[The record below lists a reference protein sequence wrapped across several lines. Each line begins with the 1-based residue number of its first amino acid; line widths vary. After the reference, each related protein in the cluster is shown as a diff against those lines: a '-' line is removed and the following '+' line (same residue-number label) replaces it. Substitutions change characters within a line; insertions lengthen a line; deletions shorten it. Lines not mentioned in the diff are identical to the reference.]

1 MIKTKKTRLAV
12 LFMSIVL
19 VFSLLLGLLSFQDK
33 AKLTAKAATETDIT
47 STISLAD
54 MGTVEAVDEVRT
66 FFVQNNGANIL
77 TSGFAEYWNDN
88 GATNAAKNNNV
99 DLMEKVL
106 IDGVSMRNIVNTNAA
121 SATPYKGPFD
131 PMSWGGVY
139 SPVQLGTGVN
149 SFYLR
154 VLIEFKSSYTL
165 TIKSGFEVTT
175 ASGERLYTTKD
186 VNFAVT
192 ESSVTKVVPQ
202 TDITSMISLADMGT
216 VEAENEVRTF
226 FVQNNGVNILTS
238 GFQEYWND
246 NGATNATANNN
257 VDLMEYVL
265 IDGVSMREIV
275 NANAASAT
283 PYEGPIFPF
292 TIGGVYSP
300 VQLGTGANYIY
311 LRVLIAYKSSYTL
324 TIKSGFSVMT
334 ADGVRLYTMEDIE
347 FAVTESSAS
356 KIEEYTLSF
365 DKEGTN
371 ALTVI
376 GGQAIGELPELPE
389 KEGYDSVW
397 AIDGVEINADTI
409 YTFGEDK
416 TAVALYKK
424 DVTSTLSLDHVANPN
439 RFPRRYFSYRIYV
452 RRSDLLHGQA
462 KALT

>member
-1 MIKTKKTRLAV
+1 MIKTKKTRLAIWVMSVV
-12 LFMSIVL
+12 LA
-19 VFSLLLGLLSFQDK
+19 FSLLLGLLSLQDK

-139 SPVQLGTGVN
+139 SPVQLGTGAN

-192 ESSVTKVVPQ
+192 ASSVTKIIPQ
-202 TDITSMISLADMGT
+202 TDITKTISVLDMDN
-216 VEAENEVRTF
+216 AEHTEIRTLF
-226 FVQNNGVNILTS
+226 IQNNGANILTS
-238 GFQEYWND
+238 GFEQYWND
-246 NGATNATANNN
+246 HGAANAAKNNN
-257 VDLMEYVL
+257 VDLMEKVL
-265 IDGVSMREIV
+265 IDGESMREIV
-275 NANAASAT
+275 NTNAASAT
-283 PYEGPIFPF
+283 PYKGPIFPF
-292 TIGGVYSP
+292 TNGGVYSP
-300 VQLGTGANYIY
+300 VHLGTGANYIY
-311 LRVLIAYKSSYTL
+311 LRV
-324 TIKSGFSVMT
+324 
-334 ADGVRLYTMEDIE
+334 
-347 FAVTESSAS
+347 
-356 KIEEYTLSF
+356 
-365 DKEGTN
+365 
-371 ALTVI
+371 
-376 GGQAIGELPELPE
+376 
-389 KEGYDSVW
+389 
-397 AIDGVEINADTI
+397 
-409 YTFGEDK
+409 
-416 TAVALYKK
+416 
-424 DVTSTLSLDHVANPN
+424 
-439 RFPRRYFSYRIYV
+439 
-452 RRSDLLHGQA
+452 
-462 KALT
+462 